1 MLAKILFRHHSISSS
16 NRYNVFQLSTVLQDL
31 HLLVEPILVQN
42 QITCTH
48 SLASKSEGWSNKAI
62 INLNSLAERRKHFS
76 ENQFF
81 VPNRIIWV
89 LFYGGF
95 TLQTNKMFTRQI
107 IITII
112 PSLIK
117 AIRAWKKCNPPWCYA
132 AQVFMW
138 FSSRFQYFELTDNPA
153 NETCTYG
160 LTRSFASPVK
170 ALLTFAII
178 DEFIRGNP
186 SAR

>member
-48 SLASKSEGWSNKAI
+48 SLAFKSEGWSNKAI

-117 AIRAWKKCNPPWCYA
+117 AIRAWKNA
-132 AQVFMW
+132 I
-138 FSSRFQYFELTDNPA
+138 RTDAMLHRCLCGFRLDFNTLNLPIIQQMKHA
-153 NETCTYG
+153 RMG
-160 LTRSFASPVK
+160 WQD
-170 ALLTFAII
+170 LLL
-178 DEFIRGNP
+178 RQ
-186 SAR
+186 